1 MNRFVKAAMSL
12 NRIVELGRCAKY
24 VNEFTTVIP
33 AFIGVRKLDYP
44 AVLHHRSGY
53 ALTVYDFEDLTTL
66 WAVWCADEYHI
77 PSDAKVIVDAGA
89 NIGAFSLFALAK
101 APQARVIALEPFPST
116 FEKLTKAIGSNSLAG
131 AVSCEQVALTDTSK
145 TVVMDAS
152 PDIKSHSRKIVAG
165 DGQSE
170 VVEVP
175 GWGLSEVIASH
186 DLGEIC
192 YLKIDIEGGEVPFF
206 AGVETDVLRKAK
218 KIGVECHSRAGQD
231 VVWSKLETAGFKLD
245 RVSRGARFSQASTA
259 EFIRV

>member
-12 NRIVELGRCAKY
+12 NRVVELGRCVKY

-33 AFIGVRKLDYP
+33 GFIGIKKLDYP

-77 PSDAKVIVDAGA
+77 PPDARVIVDAGA
-89 NIGAFSLFALAK
+89 NIGAFSLFALAN

-116 FEKLTKAIGSNSLAG
+116 FQKLSRAIESNDLASG
-131 AVSCEQVALTDTSK
+131 VSCRQVALTDTTK
-145 TVVMDAS
+145 TVFMDAS
-152 PDIKSHSRKIVAG
+152 PQIKSHSRKVVAG
-165 DGQSE
+165 DGESE

-175 GWGLSEVIASH
+175 GWGLSEIIESYH
-186 DLGEIC
+186 LPEIC

-206 AGVETDVLRKAK
+206 AGVETDVLRKSK

-231 VVWSKLETAGFKLD
+231 VVWSKLEAAGFKLD